1 MGGGGKIPYPKEVWS
16 PAGGW
21 YAQPANWR
29 ANTAIMGAFVI
40 GVAAVAFSISAER
53 EYRDKMPEPG
63 RFFPSRYWSKQ
74 IREHEAQQAAKNDS

>member
-1 MGGGGKIPYPKEVWS
+1 MDSSGRYPKEVWS

-40 GVAAVAFSISAER
+40 GVAAVAFSLSAER

-63 RFFPSRYWSKQ
+63 RFFPSR
-74 IREHEAQQAAKNDS
+74 